1 MFRSHARRAAGK
13 AKSETL
19 LVIALLVGW
28 FALQVFVLPQL
39 GIST

>member
-13 AKSETL
+13 VKSETL
-19 LVIALLVGW
+19 LVIVLLVGW